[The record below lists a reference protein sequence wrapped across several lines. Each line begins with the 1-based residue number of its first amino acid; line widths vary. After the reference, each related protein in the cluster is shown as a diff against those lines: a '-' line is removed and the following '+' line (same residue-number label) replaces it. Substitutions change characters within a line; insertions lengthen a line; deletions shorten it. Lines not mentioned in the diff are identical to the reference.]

1 MKHSVSH
8 FLFSQD
14 LTTSAAGQALGSEK
28 LPSPEEFTVKM
39 GALLRVFTTV
49 VDSLGDNLAPAKN
62 KISKDFSCK
71 VRGCLL
77 CWHGTGFC
85 LTSSCGFRLT

>member
-1 MKHSVSH
+1 M

-14 LTTSAAGQALGSEK
+14 LTTSAAGQAFGSEK

-49 VDSLGDNLAPAKN
+49 VDSLGENLVPARN
-62 KISKDFSCK
+62 KITKEFSCK
-71 VRGCLL
+71 VGRCLL
-77 CWHGTGFC
+77 CLC
-85 LTSSCGFRLT
+85 EAQSSSLLL